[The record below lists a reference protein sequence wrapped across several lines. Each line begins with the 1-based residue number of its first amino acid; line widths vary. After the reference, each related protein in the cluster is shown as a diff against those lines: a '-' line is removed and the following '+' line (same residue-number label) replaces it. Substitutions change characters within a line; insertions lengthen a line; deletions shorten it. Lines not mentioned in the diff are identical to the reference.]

1 MPKIGQVSN
10 SNAVTKDTIWQRVVR
25 ESGPFEGAGLFA
37 CLLSCMTIWLT
48 NGSFGPVATAV
59 GFVVMA
65 LAVAFSAVSLRQLL
79 IPIIAAIS
87 AVALIVTTGGMSGA
101 VASACLW
108 PLLVSGS
115 LTKRQTGQNSVLI
128 GIAASFGTLV
138 ASAVISQFISP
149 PADAT
154 IAAQAGILAMGV
166 SGAFAIAA
174 GVTWQTSKAKP
185 LDSRTQ
191 DQITGLERERDLA
204 HAETALAYTQTQ
216 ARAQFMAEM
225 SHEIRTPLNAILGFA
240 DTMREGVFGPLPDA
254 YGDYPELIHTSGSHL
269 LDLVSDLLDLSKIEA
284 GRYDLAL
291 KEQRLD
297 ALVLEGVK
305 LSGGAARANG
315 VQIRHE
321 ASGPISVEAD
331 ARAMRQIIL
340 NLMSNAI
347 KFTPRDGRIYVRLAT
362 DPDTQ
367 TASLEIEDTGSGI
380 ADSDLSRIGE
390 PWNQVSHEQTS
401 DAKQSRGS
409 GLGLALVK
417 RLAHLQ
423 SGRLDLSSILGVGTI
438 ARITLPLSVTT
449 SKPPS

>member
-1 MPKIGQVSN
+1 M
-10 SNAVTKDTIWQRVVR
+10 
-25 ESGPFEGAGLFA
+25 
-37 CLLSCMTIWLT
+37 
-48 NGSFGPVATAV
+48 
-59 GFVVMA
+59 
-65 LAVAFSAVSLRQLL
+65 
-79 IPIIAAIS
+79 
-87 AVALIVTTGGMSGA
+87 
-101 VASACLW
+101 
-108 PLLVSGS
+108 
-115 LTKRQTGQNSVLI
+115 
-128 GIAASFGTLV
+128 
-138 ASAVISQFISP
+138 
-149 PADAT
+149 
-154 IAAQAGILAMGV
+154 
-166 SGAFAIAA
+166 
-174 GVTWQTSKAKP
+174 
-185 LDSRTQ
+185 
-191 DQITGLERERDLA
+191 
-204 HAETALAYTQTQ
+204 
-216 ARAQFMAEM
+216 
-225 SHEIRTPLNAILGFA
+225 
-240 DTMREGVFGPLPDA
+240 
-254 YGDYPELIHTSGSHL
+254 
-269 LDLVSDLLDLSKIEA
+269 
-284 GRYDLAL
+284 
-291 KEQRLD
+291 
-297 ALVLEGVK
+297 EGVK